1 MCAFVMKG
9 REGMQGVIKGMV
21 MPTVKKK
28 RILWNKVV
36 QGGKLGKGCLLG
48 NNVRRL
54 DGVGTE
60 EKVIFMQLAHS
71 GDVDR

>member
-1 MCAFVMKG
+1 M
-9 REGMQGVIKGMV
+9 
-21 MPTVKKK
+21 
-28 RILWNKVV
+28 V